1 MASLADAHGRRI
13 HYLRMSITDHCNL
26 NCVYCSPLGGRKQ
39 LPRREILSCEEL
51 LRVAEAGA
59 RAGITKVRITGGEPL
74 LRKGLLGLCGQIR
87 ELRGIAG
94 IGVTTNGVFLGE
106 LAEPLFAA
114 GVRAINVSLDTL
126 QREKFKQITG
136 HDLLS
141 RVLTG
146 IWRAEAIGFAP
157 LKINMV
163 VMRGVNDDEVEDF
176 ARLTLTRPWHVRFIE
191 LMPTAGGNFDNYGSR
206 FVPVE
211 EILKR
216 VKNVGELS
224 LEPAEPSSGPAR
236 LCSLPGAPGKL
247 GFIAATSWH
256 ICGSCNRLRL
266 TADGKLR
273 ACLFSDQEVDIKG
286 PLRAGG
292 SIEELAD
299 VFSLAAAHKPS
310 RNPQKDAAGR
320 LWQAAR
326 AMRAIGG

>member
-1 MASLADAHGRRI
+1 M
-13 HYLRMSITDHCNL
+13 
-26 NCVYCSPLGGRKQ
+26 Q
-39 LPRREILSCEEL
+39 LPRAEILSCEEL

-74 LRKGLLGLCGQIR
+74 LRRGVVRLCRQIG
-87 ELRGIAG
+87 ELRGMANVS
-94 IGVTTNGVFLGE
+94 VTTNGVFLGE

-114 GVRAINVSLDTL
+114 GVRGINVSLDTV
-126 QREKFKQITG
+126 QREKFKRITG

-146 IWRAEAIGFAP
+146 ITRAEETGFTP

-163 VMRGVNDDEVEDF
+163 VMRGVNDDEVADL
-176 ARLTLTRPWHVRFIE
+176 ARFTLTRPWHVRFIE
-191 LMPTAGGNFDNYGSR
+191 LMPTGGGHLDNHGSR

-211 EILKR
+211 EILKHVR
-216 VKNVGELS
+216 KVGELS
-224 LEPAEPSSGPAR
+224 LEPAGPSSGPAR
-236 LCSLPGAPGKL
+236 LCSLPGALGKI

-273 ACLFSDQEVDIKG
+273 ACLFSDEEVDIKG
-286 PLRAGG
+286 PLRAGA
-292 SIEELAD
+292 SIEELAAI
-299 VFSLAAAHKPS
+299 FSLAAAKKPS
-310 RNPQKDAAGR
+310 RNPQKDTTGR
-320 LWQAAR
+320 LWQSAR

>member
-1 MASLADAHGRRI
+1 MTPLADAHGRRI

-26 NCVYCSPLGGRKQ
+26 SCVYCSPLGGRKQ
-39 LPRREILSCEEL
+39 LPRGEILSCEEL

-74 LRKGLLGLCGQIR
+74 LRRGVVRLCRQIG
-87 ELRGIAG
+87 ELRGIANVS
-94 IGVTTNGVFLGE
+94 VTTNGVFLGE

-114 GVRAINVSLDTL
+114 GVRGINVSLDTL
-126 QREKFKQITG
+126 QPEKFKKITG

-146 IWRAEAIGFAP
+146 ITRAEETGFTP

-163 VMRGVNDDEVEDF
+163 VMRGVNDDEVADF

-191 LMPTAGGNFDNYGSR
+191 LMPTAGGHFDNHGSR

-211 EILKR
+211 EILKQ
-216 VKNVGELS
+216 VKKVGELS
-224 LEPAEPSSGPAR
+224 LEPAGPSSGPAR
-236 LCSLPGAPGKL
+236 LCSLPGALGKI
-247 GFIAATSWH
+247 GFIAAMSWH

-273 ACLFSDQEVDIKG
+273 ACLFSDEEVDIKG
-286 PLRAGG
+286 PLRAGA
-292 SIEELAD
+292 SIEELAAI
-299 VFSLAAAHKPS
+299 FSLAAAKKPS
-310 RNPQKDAAGR
+310 RNPQKDTTGR
-320 LWQAAR
+320 LWQSAR